1 MGRGK
6 SIDILHKHVM
16 PQVAI
21 SNRYANYELSLPS
34 SSKIHDVYE
43 VEDDPYMN
51 SNKLWTRL
59 NNIIV

>member
-1 MGRGK
+1 MGRGQ
-6 SIDILHKHVM
+6 SISILHKHIM

-21 SNRYANYELSLPS
+21 PNRSSLPS
-34 SSKIHDVYE
+34 FSKTHNVYE
-43 VEDDPYMN
+43 IEDPYMN

>member
-6 SIDILHKHVM
+6 SINILHKHVM
-16 PQVAI
+16 PQMGI
-21 SNRYANYELSLPS
+21 SHRYVNCESSLSS
-34 SSKIHDVYE
+34 FSKTHNVYE
-43 VEDDPYMN
+43 IEDPYMN